1 MANET
6 KKTQHTPGPW
16 VADVDRGMIRGAV
29 RPSDSPPG
37 FGLACV
43 VPGYLGEGRDE
54 MEQDS
59 AFLRANA
66 RLIAAAPDLLEAL
79 KDLLDRAERQA
90 AGMLVEA
97 SCEVWYAHRDAARA
111 AIAKAGGK

>member
-1 MANET
+1 MSET

-16 VADVDRGMIRGAV
+16 RASSQCIVEPTNATVAITMANAC
-29 RPSDSPPG
+29 DS
-37 FGLACV
+37 V
-43 VPGYLGEGRDE
+43 EQRD
-54 MEQDS
+54 
-59 AFLRANA
+59 ANA

>member
-1 MANET
+1 MEET

-66 RLIAAAPDLLEAL
+66 RLIAAAPDLLAAL
-79 KDLLDRAERQA
+79 EKLLRYHQWAKNAPSGSQEPDDPE
-90 AGMLVEA
+90 LE
-97 SCEVWYAHRDAARA
+97 CRA